1 MLFVDSR
8 KLSHGSEV
16 DTDVCIVGA
25 GPAGITLAKE
35 FINQNFRVC
44 LLEGGDVNYFDEEIA
59 SLGDGEVVGDP
70 FAPLWEMRRRQFGGI
85 AYWWS
90 IFLNQGRIGVR
101 YADLDE
107 IDFKKR
113 DWVPYSGWPITKGDL
128 VPFYKRAHVFCQL
141 GRYDYSTQP
150 WETEN
155 DPRVLTNDDR
165 ITSLMFKFGPKSI
178 YYEEYRVQI
187 EKSSN
192 ITTYLN
198 ANVIEIE
205 SDEAAQTIK
214 RVHAA
219 CLTGNR
225 FTVSAKIFILSAGGL
240 ENARLLLLSN
250 RVQPNG
256 LGNQNDVVGRYFM
269 DHPIIYPGHLVL
281 SDAGLVHS
289 MGLYDKRNINGETVM
304 GRLALTENFL
314 RKDKLL
320 QMSVM
325 LFPRDKTY
333 KSDGKVSAKSL
344 FTAVRHG
351 KMPTHLFRHI
361 RNIAFDGDDLIVDLY
376 QNKIKREVIKPSLQF
391 GGWSSGDIQNREF
404 VKFELIAPT
413 EQAPHP
419 DNRVTL
425 SQKKDKLGCPQVKLT
440 NYWNE
445 IDKDSVRRALA
456 TYSNAFKDAGL
467 GYTKF
472 ADFENLEVAMSSHHN
487 MGTTRMN
494 ENPRM
499 GVVDPNC
506 KVHGISNLFVA
517 GSSVFPTGGFANP
530 TLTLIAL
537 AIRLADHLK
546 ENMRP

>member
-1 MLFVDSR
+1 MFFVDSR
-8 KLSHGSEV
+8 KLSQGSEV

-25 GPAGITLAKE
+25 GPVGIALAKE
-35 FINQNFRVC
+35 FINQNFKVC
-44 LLEGGDVNYFDEEIA
+44 LLEGGDVNYFDEEIEA
-59 SLGDGEVVGDP
+59 LGDGENAGDP
-70 FAPLWEMRRRQFGGI
+70 FAPLKEMRRRQFGGT
-85 AYWWS
+85 ANWWS
-90 IFLNQGRIGVR
+90 IYLNQGRIGVR
-101 YADLDE
+101 YTDLDD

-113 DWVPYSGWPITKGDL
+113 EWVPYSGWPITKEDL
-128 VPFYKRAHVFCQL
+128 FPFYKRAHVFCQL
-141 GRYDYSTQP
+141 GPYDYSTKP

-155 DPRVLTNDDR
+155 DPRVLTDDDR
-165 ITSLMFKFGPKSI
+165 ITSLMFKFGPRSI
-178 YYEEYRVQI
+178 YYEDYRVQL

-198 ANVIEIE
+198 ANVVELE
-205 SDEAAQTIK
+205 SDETTQTIK
-214 RVHAA
+214 RVHVA
-219 CLTGNR
+219 CLSGNR
-225 FTVSAKIFILSAGGL
+225 FTVSAKKFILATGGL

-256 LGNQNDVVGRYFM
+256 MGNQYDVVGRYFM

-281 SDAGLVHS
+281 SDARLVHS
-289 MGLYDKRNINGETVM
+289 MGLYDKRHINGETVM
-304 GRLALTENFL
+304 GRLALTENVL
-314 RKDKLL
+314 RRDKLL

-344 FTAVRHG
+344 FTAVMHG
-351 KMPTHLFRHI
+351 RVPANLFRHI
-361 RNIAFDGDDLIVDLY
+361 RNIAFDGDQLIADLY

-391 GGWSSGDIQNREF
+391 GGWSSGDIQNHEF
-404 VKFELIAPT
+404 VKLELVAPT

-425 SQKKDKLGCPQVKLT
+425 SKNKDKLGCPQVKLT

-456 TYSNAFKDAGL
+456 TYSKAFKDGGL

-472 ADFENLEVAMSSHHN
+472 ADFGDLEVAMSSHHN

-494 ENPRM
+494 ENPRL

-506 KVHGISNLFVA
+506 KVHGISNLFMA
-517 GSSVFPTGGFANP
+517 GGSVFPTGGFANP
-530 TLTLIAL
+530 TLTMIAL
-537 AIRLADHLK
+537 AIRLADHVK
-546 ENMRP
+546 DKMKP

>member
-1 MLFVDSR
+1 MFFVDSR

-44 LLEGGDVNYFDEEIA
+44 LLEGGDLNYFDEEIA

-70 FAPLWEMRRRQFGGI
+70 FAPLRDMRRRQFGGI
-85 AYWWS
+85 ANWWNAV
-90 IFLNQGRIGVR
+90 LNQRRMGVR
-101 YADLDE
+101 YADLDA
-107 IDFKKR
+107 IDFEKR
-113 DWVPYSGWPITKGDL
+113 DWVPYSGWPITKEDL

-141 GRYDYSTQP
+141 GPYDYSTQP

-155 DPRVLTNDDR
+155 DPRVLTKDDR
-165 ITSLMFKFGPKSI
+165 ITSLMFKFGASSVFTN
-178 YYEEYRVQI
+178 EYRVQI

-205 SDEAAQTIK
+205 SDETAQTIK

-225 FTVSAKIFILSAGGL
+225 FSVSAKIFILATGGL

-256 LGNQNDVVGRYFM
+256 LGNQYDVVGRYFM

-281 SDAGLVHS
+281 SDAGIVHS
-289 MGLYDKRNINGETVM
+289 MALYDKRNINGETVM
-304 GRLALTENFL
+304 GRLALTENIM
-314 RKDKLL
+314 RRDKLL

-325 LFPRDKTY
+325 LFPRDKIY
-333 KSDGKVSAKSL
+333 KSDGKVSAKALLS
-344 FTAVRHG
+344 AVTHG
-351 KMPTHLFRHI
+351 KVPTNLLQHI
-361 RNIAFDGDDLIVDLY
+361 RNIAFDGDDLIADLY
-376 QNKIKREVIKPSLQF
+376 KNKIKKEVIKPSLSF
-391 GGWSSGDIQNREF
+391 GGWSAGDIQNHEF
-404 VKFELIAPT
+404 VKFELVAPT

-425 SQKKDKLGCPQVKLT
+425 SKKMDKLGCPQVKLT

-456 TYSNAFKDAGL
+456 TYSKAFADAGL
-467 GYTKF
+467 GHTKF
-472 ADFENLEVAMSSHHN
+472 LDFEQLEVAMSSHHN

-494 ENPRM
+494 EDPRF
-499 GVVDPNC
+499 GVVDSSC

-517 GSSVFPTGGFANP
+517 GNSVFPTGGFANP

-546 ENMRP
+546 DKMKP